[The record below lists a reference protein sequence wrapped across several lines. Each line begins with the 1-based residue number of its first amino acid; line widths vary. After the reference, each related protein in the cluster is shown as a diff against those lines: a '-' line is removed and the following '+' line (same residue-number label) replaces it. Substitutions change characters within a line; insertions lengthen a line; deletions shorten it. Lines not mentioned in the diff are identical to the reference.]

1 MPGGKRVFAAV
12 RYRFAIC
19 ADLRRPAFTLPHPV
33 VPLSHAKLSTL
44 YRQLAQQLSAG
55 LTLAQALRAP
65 SPAPAGDCF
74 RLAAMAEGGLA
85 VAEIVAAAGEWLPQ
99 SDRPFIVAA
108 AGSGRLPQVLANLSE
123 RHAQIGATQMRAGL
137 ACIYPLG
144 VFHFGALLFPFLRL
158 IDFEKGLQ
166 WSTQAYLGGLLAIL
180 LPVWGGGAVLWFA
193 VRVGNPMALAF
204 LDLLPAI
211 GGYRKHQALADFAFA
226 LGNLLEAG
234 APIGDA
240 WRDAGKISRSPR
252 LLRATGEINAVI
264 ESGLAP
270 GPRLEATR
278 VFPAEFIAR
287 YQTGETTGSLE
298 ASLLALATDHQAR
311 ANQRLTVASMLY
323 PGLLFGVVALM
334 VAWFVISFYMS
345 YIGTL
350 NNLMEGM

>member
-1 MPGGKRVFAAV
+1 M
-12 RYRFAIC
+12 
-19 ADLRRPAFTLPHPV
+19 
-33 VPLSHAKLSTL
+33 PLSHTKLSTL

-85 VAEIVAAAGEWLPQ
+85 VAEIVAAAGEWLPL

-158 IDFEKGLQ
+158 IDFENGGLQ

-180 LPVWGGGAVLWFA
+180 LPVWGSGAVLWFA
-193 VRVGNPMALAF
+193 VRVGNPLALAL
-204 LDLLPAI
+204 LDALPAI
-211 GGYRKHQALADFAFA
+211 GGYRTHQALADFAFA

-240 WRDAGKISRSPR
+240 WKDAGKISRSRR
-252 LLRATGEINAVI
+252 LSRAADEINAVI
-264 ESGLAP
+264 QSGLAP

-278 VFPAEFIAR
+278 AFPSEFIAR

-298 ASLLALATDHQAR
+298 ASLLALAADHQAR
-311 ANQRLTVASMLY
+311 ANQRLTIASMLY
-323 PGLLFGVVALM
+323 PGLLFAAVAIM
-334 VAWFVISFYMS
+334 VGWFVINFYAG
-345 YIGTL
+345 YVGNL
-350 NNLMEGM
+350 NKMLEGM